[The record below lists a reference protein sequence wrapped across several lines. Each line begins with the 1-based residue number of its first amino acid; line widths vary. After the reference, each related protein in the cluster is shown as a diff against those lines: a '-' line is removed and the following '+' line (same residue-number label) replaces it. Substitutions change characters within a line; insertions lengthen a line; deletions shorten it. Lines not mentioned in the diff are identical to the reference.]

1 MLKKTKKI
9 LNEIKTII
17 QQKPFDYEKAED
29 LISELN
35 LEEAPL
41 ELENILLASIN
52 NGDENARIFAYEYLY
67 YFDSEA
73 VFQAALIGTMDDDD
87 LVQMCALE
95 ILGNLA
101 KVESLPY
108 LKKALGDNDPNIRC
122 FAAESIGFVGTA
134 EAKAIL
140 QEQLNKETDSFAK
153 VGIYYALYFLG
164 QDEMLLS
171 LLDLLEDN
179 NHLTVIR
186 SLDILENCVDQVNK
200 ENIIVH
206 IENLLKRDI
215 PISIKEKADAV
226 LEGLNEDDR
235 F

>member
-52 NGDENARIFAYEYLY
+52 NSDENARIFAYEYLY

-73 VFQAALIGTMDDDD
+73 VFHAALIGTTDDDD
-87 LVQMCALE
+87 LVQMCSIE

-122 FAAESIGFVGTA
+122 FAAESIGFVGTD
-134 EAKAIL
+134 EAKPIL
-140 QEQLNKETDSFAK
+140 QDQLNRETDSFAK

-164 QDEMLLS
+164 QEEMLPKLLA
-171 LLDLLEDN
+171 LLDDN
-179 NHLTVIR
+179 YHLTVIR
-186 SLDILENCVDQVNK
+186 SLDVLGDVVNQTNK
-200 ENIIVH
+200 ENILLN
-206 IENLLKRDI
+206 IEKLVKRDI
-215 PISIKEKADAV
+215 PISVKEKAEVV
-226 LEGLNEDDR
+226 LQEIKGS
-235 F
+235 

>member
-1 MLKKTKKI
+1 MLNNTKKN

-17 QQKPFDYEKAED
+17 QQKPFDYEKAEN

-52 NGDENARIFAYEYLY
+52 NSDENARIFAYEYLY

-73 VFQAALIGTMDDDD
+73 VFQAALIGTTDDDD
-87 LVQMCALE
+87 LVQMCSIE

-108 LKKALGDNDPNIRC
+108 LKKALDDNNPDVRC
-122 FAAESIGFVGTA
+122 FAAESIGFVGTD

-140 QEQLNKETDSFAK
+140 QEQLNRETDSFAK

-164 QDEMLLS
+164 REEMLPKLLS
-171 LLDLLEDN
+171 LLDDN
-179 NHLTVIR
+179 YHLTVIR
-186 SLDILENCVDQVNK
+186 SLDVLRDVVNQTNK
-200 ENIIVH
+200 ENILLN
-206 IENLLKRDI
+206 IEKLLKRDI
-215 PISIKEKADAV
+215 PISVKEKAEVV
-226 LEGLNEDDR
+226 LQEIKGS
-235 F
+235 

>member
-17 QQKPFDYEKAED
+17 QQKPFDYEKAEN

-52 NGDENARIFAYEYLY
+52 NGDENTRIFAYEYLY

-73 VFQAALIGTMDDDD
+73 VFQAALIGTTDDDD
-87 LVQMCALE
+87 LVQMFSIE

-108 LKKALGDNDPNIRC
+108 LKKALDDNNPNVRC
-122 FAAESIGFVGTA
+122 FAAESIGFVGND

-140 QEQLNKETDSFAK
+140 QEQLNRETDSYAK

-215 PISIKEKADAV
+215 PISIKEKADTV